1 MSTNNEKRRADYL
14 KQGGVLAFASL
25 LVRFIGMVYRIPMSN
40 ILGEKGNGIY
50 AVAFEIYDV
59 ILIISS
65 YSLPLALS
73 KIISGQQAKRQHR
86 NTGKTF
92 RVAMGFAVISG
103 GIFCLLLL
111 FGAGFIEKNIY
122 PEYAGVQI
130 PLRVLAPTV
139 FIVALLGVFRGFFQ
153 GKKTMMP
160 TAVSQ
165 IVEQVINAVVSVGA
179 SYLFMKWNAESLQQ
193 AAWGAAGGTLGTCLG
208 AASAL
213 LIVLFVYWI
222 YRPVQAKLER
232 RDPNPR
238 AHSSVYLFKI
248 LIVTIIPI
256 VLSQTVYNISG
267 LIDYKV
273 FGAIYGGRGVDEH
286 TVSRLVGIYSS
297 KYRLLCS
304 VPIAI
309 STAVAS
315 SMIPSAVAAFT
326 NGDVR
331 QWKKNISSGIKFN
344 MIIAI
349 PCAVGLTLLGIPIVK
364 MLFYSSE
371 YVQGVPSHVFGGR
384 MLITGAA
391 AIVFYALSNVT
402 GGALQSIDKMRL
414 PVIHSAVSLGIHVA
428 LVALLLK
435 YTEVGIYALIIGN
448 VTFPIVV
455 YILNLMAIKRY
466 VPSYRQEVT
475 KTFLAPVAASVWM
488 GTAIALVYWLLGRL
502 VSSNLICTLLS
513 VCAGIFVYF
522 MAFLIL
528 RGLTRDELLDFP
540 MGRRLYLL
548 AKKLHVM
555 S

>member
-1 MSTNNEKRRADYL
+1 M
-14 KQGGVLAFASL
+14 LAFASL

-86 NTGKTF
+86 NTGRTF
-92 RVAMGFAVISG
+92 RVAMVFAVVSG

-111 FGAGFIEKNIY
+111 FGAGFIERNIY
-122 PEYAGVQI
+122 PEYEGVQI
-130 PLRVLAPTV
+130 PLRVLAPTI
-139 FIVALLGVFRGFFQ
+139 FIVALLGVYRGFFQ

-165 IVEQVINAVVSVGA
+165 IVEQVINAVVSVAA

-232 RDPNPR
+232 RDRNAR
-238 AHSSVYLFKI
+238 NYSSIYLFKI
-248 LIVTIIPI
+248 LIITIVPI

-273 FGAIYGGRGVDEH
+273 FGAIYGSKGVDEH
-286 TVSRLVGIYSS
+286 TISQLVGVYSS

-326 NGDVR
+326 NGDTK
-331 QWKKNISSGIKFN
+331 QWKKNVSSGIKFN
-344 MIIAI
+344 MIVAI
-349 PCAVGLTLLGIPIVK
+349 PCAAGLMMLGIPIVK
-364 MLFYSSE
+364 MLFYSHE

-384 MLITGAA
+384 MLMTGAV

-414 PVIHSAVSLGIHVA
+414 PVIHSAVSLAIHVG

-435 YTEVGIYALIIGN
+435 YTDVGIYALIIGN
-448 VTFPIVV
+448 VTFPIIV

-466 VPSYRQEVT
+466 VPSYRQEVI
-475 KTFLAPVAASVWM
+475 KTFLAPVAASLWM
-488 GTAIALVYWLLGRL
+488 GVAIALVYWLLGML
-502 VSSNLICTLLS
+502 FSSNMVRTLLS
-513 VCAGIFVYF
+513 VCVGVFVYF
-522 MAFLIL
+522 MVFLIL
-528 RGLTRDELLDFP
+528 RGLTKDELYDFP

-548 AKKLHVM
+548 ARKLHVM
-555 S
+555 N